1 MTLESVRGV
10 KLKLVGGTLLSGEL
24 SRLAGISAD
33 TLRHYERLGILP
45 KPPRTNGVYRDYPAS
60 SLDRVRLIQT
70 ALRVGF
76 SLSEL
81 ATVLS
86 MRDRGDIPCQR
97 VRAIAGRKLTEV
109 EQQIKDLL
117 SMRDQLR
124 RIVKDWDARLSRTGD
139 GKPARL
145 LESLPHSVIDNSPRP
160 SRANNVKRGRR

>member
-1 MTLESVRGV
+1 V
-10 KLKLVGGTLLSGEL
+10 LSGEL

-33 TLRHYERLGILP
+33 TLRHYERLGILA
-45 KPPRTNGVYRDYPAS
+45 KPPRTNGGYRDYPAS

-109 EQQIKDLL
+109 EQQVKDLL

-124 RIVKDWDARLSRTGD
+124 RIVKDWDARLARAEN

-145 LESLPHSVIDNSPRP
+145 LESLSHGVIGKTLRP
-160 SRANNVKRGRR
+160 SRASNVKRGRQ